1 MIAHTVDAHL
11 GEIRLNRF
19 KLVYALSWEQR
30 ETARVC
36 ACVCV
41 WLRVYVRTKVCV
53 FIRAKLCLFIYKAV
67 ARGDCVLYGL
77 LYAVARVHCEEAVCV
92 GTASLW

>member
-1 MIAHTVDAHL
+1 MYAQ
-11 GEIRLNRF
+11 IRM
-19 KLVYALSWEQR
+19 
-30 ETARVC
+30 
-36 ACVCV
+36 
-41 WLRVYVRTKVCV
+41 
-53 FIRAKLCLFIYKAV
+53 FISAKLCLFIYKAA